1 MQYYSLLQ
9 KGRRQILN
17 MSVAEKTGGYK
28 ACGEAEWINDKNLNS
43 ALDFELHIQLDQPA
57 AAVLVHVSPEGVAW

>member
-9 KGRRQILN
+9 KGRQILN
-17 MSVAEKTGGYK
+17 MSVAEKT
-28 ACGEAEWINDKNLNS
+28 CGEAEWINDKNLNS

-57 AAVLVHVSPEGVAW
+57 AAVLVRVSPEGVAW